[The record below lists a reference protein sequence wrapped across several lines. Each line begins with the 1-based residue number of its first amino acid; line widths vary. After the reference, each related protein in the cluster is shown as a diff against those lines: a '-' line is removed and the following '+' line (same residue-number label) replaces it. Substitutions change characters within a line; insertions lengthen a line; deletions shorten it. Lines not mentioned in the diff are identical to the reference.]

1 MKWNTHTQKSVKKG
15 KQKLWYLRR
24 LSKLKAS
31 NSTLLDIYQKVIRS
45 TLEQGVP
52 IFSGGLS
59 KTNSDDFESVQK
71 SAFKVILR
79 GEYHDYDNALD
90 FLEQTTLKER
100 RKEISLKFAKKNVN
114 HPKMK
119 HLFRRKK
126 NLETRKGGKFIEPRY
141 RTDRANNGPVNYLIR
156 LLNGDQ

>member
-1 MKWNTHTQKSVKKG
+1 MSFNPSYKYDFLPKLFIGEDQLEVVDSIKLLGIHITSDMKWNTHTQKSVRKG

-71 SAFKVILR
+71 SAFKVI
-79 GEYHDYDNALD
+79 YA
-90 FLEQTTLKER
+90 
-100 RKEISLKFAKKNVN
+100 
-114 HPKMK
+114 
-119 HLFRRKK
+119 
-126 NLETRKGGKFIEPRY
+126 
-141 RTDRANNGPVNYLIR
+141 ANTMIMIMR
-156 LLNGDQ
+156 

>member
-90 FLEQTTLKER
+90 YLEQSTLN
-100 RKEISLKFAKKNVN
+100 A
-114 HPKMK
+114 
-119 HLFRRKK
+119 
-126 NLETRKGGKFIEPRY
+126 
-141 RTDRANNGPVNYLIR
+141 
-156 LLNGDQ
+156 